1 MPTLRHEKPSLGT
14 MNDSASPTIAQA
26 HRLAH
31 SWGDRPI
38 FGPLDLVI
46 PAGVTLVQGDEQ
58 TGKTTLLRILAGEL
72 APTSG
77 WIDVKGC
84 RSDEHPRAFAQAVF
98 RTDPLNTS
106 LDQTSP
112 TAWFDTLLER
122 YPLLNKALL
131 VNLVESFD
139 LNTHIHKPLYML
151 SAGSRRKVW
160 LSAAF
165 ASGAAL
171 TLIDQPFAALD
182 GPSMRLLR
190 EVLQDFSRQT
200 SRACLLAD
208 YEPPGDISLASTIE
222 MPNPCT

>member
-1 MPTLRHEKPSLGT
+1 MSNTPPPAISQTRHLGHAWG
-14 MNDSASPTIAQA
+14 NQPLFEDLNIA
-26 HRLAH
+26 
-31 SWGDRPI
+31 
-38 FGPLDLVI
+38 V

-72 APTSG
+72 APSSG
-77 WIDVKGC
+77 WVETQG
-84 RSDEHPRAFAQAVF
+84 RRADQQPEAYAQRVF
-98 RTDPLNTS
+98 RTDPLQTS

-112 TAWFDTLLER
+112 AAWFNTLPTR
-122 YPLLNKALL
+122 YPSFNSSMLGDL
-131 VNLVESFD
+131 VSDFGLPPHMD
-139 LNTHIHKPLYML
+139 KPLYML

-190 EVLQDFSRQT
+190 EVLQEFSEQ
-200 SRACLLAD
+200 SDRACVIAD
-208 YEPPGDISLASTIE
+208 YEAPEGVSLASTIHL
-222 MPNPCT
+222 